1 MTNLEKRVAEL
12 EAKNAQLEE
21 KIERIEARRRRLVPA
36 FIDNDPNVQELM
48 GDAIKSAVVRW
59 EQCLAE
65 RNVSIKQARM
75 YEAQAQALRELEEM
89 GKAQHQREAAQLT
102 ALARFYEKHGYLPEG
117 CGFEIADDGFEP
129 INTSGS
135 LMR

>member
-1 MTNLEKRVAEL
+1 MHE
-12 EAKNAQLEE
+12 
-21 KIERIEARRRRLVPA
+21 
-36 FIDNDPNVQELM
+36 M
-48 GDAIKSAVVRW
+48 
-59 EQCLAE
+59 
-65 RNVSIKQARM
+65 
-75 YEAQAQALRELEEM
+75 QAQALRELEEM